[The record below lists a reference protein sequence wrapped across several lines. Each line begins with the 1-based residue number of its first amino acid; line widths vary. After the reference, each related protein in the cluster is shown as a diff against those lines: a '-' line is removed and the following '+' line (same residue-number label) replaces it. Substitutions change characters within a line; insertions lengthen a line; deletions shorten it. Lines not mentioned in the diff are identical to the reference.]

1 MILGVF
7 TLVLENH
14 FQGEPTLGPG
24 LRVGRGC
31 VIYSSGRMVPVQ
43 IQHCKGKRLI
53 PRETND

>member
-1 MILGVF
+1 MTLVVF
-7 TLVLENH
+7 ILVLENH

-24 LRVGRGC
+24 LGVRRDC

-53 PRETND
+53 PRETNN